1 MLLSL
6 SFLTLASLSLNLPSV
21 HRNVEE
27 KKKKKKQQFNPTHQL
42 IIFFVFK
49 YIQFSNL
56 SFFCHHRLDNFYSL
70 LLFFPPPPLFSL
82 SLFNKFPSDN
92 WNAMSSVKTICIYE
106 TFQPLSFKVNTS
118 KHFIIRFNYY
128 NYYCCCYYYWLVL
141 KHVAICGVICLITYI
156 CENQSSPI

>member
-106 TFQPLSFKVNTS
+106 TFKVSKWTQVNISLSDSTTTTTTTATA
-118 KHFIIRFNYY
+118 
-128 NYYCCCYYYWLVL
+128 
-141 KHVAICGVICLITYI
+141 AITVGLC
-156 CENQSSPI
+156 